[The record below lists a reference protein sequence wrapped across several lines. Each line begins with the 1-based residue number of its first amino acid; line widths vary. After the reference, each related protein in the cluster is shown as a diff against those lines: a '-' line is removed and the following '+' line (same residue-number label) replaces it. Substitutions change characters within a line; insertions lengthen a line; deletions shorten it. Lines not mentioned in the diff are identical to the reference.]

1 MAGKVGKVAVYRGK
15 VAGKWREDGRC
26 MEGRW
31 QVNEGNVAGK
41 GGKVAVYRGKD
52 AGKWRECGR

>member
-1 MAGKVGKVAVYRGK
+1 MQVNGGN
-15 VAGKWREDGRC
+15 VAGRWQYI
-26 MEGRW
+26 EGRW
-31 QVNEGNVAGK
+31 QVK